1 MRSRKLSKSRRMC
14 HRHHAPCAWCS
25 WASSV
30 SLILRLH
37 PYLSCTTGYSFSAM
51 YPRPSLLC
59 RRPIL
64 CFALPLLL
72 SLHYSE
78 HHCLLKVSCR
88 HPFWRHIQTGHIK
101 DPHKRMMCGKGES
114 GVGGERGG
122 GDLGG

>member
-1 MRSRKLSKSRRMC
+1 MRVVLVGLQCQLGSPS
-14 HRHHAPCAWCS
+14 P
-25 WASSV
+25 SV
-30 SLILRLH
+30 SILHYR
-37 PYLSCTTGYSFSAM
+37 YSFSAM